1 MKTHKKSL
9 FYREDGGGL
18 TRLGDTEGVST
29 IPLVFIEEGML
40 EGLVCRD
47 PLLVVKRQQAL
58 QQADG
63 VDVDGGRLDLGLF
76 GRPALRQLHAHGGQ
90 AKRLSPLADRQEF
103 AVPLGKPLDGVG
115 SEQ

>member
-1 MKTHKKSL
+1 M
-9 FYREDGGGL
+9 
-18 TRLGDTEGVST
+18 ST

-40 EGLVCRD
+40 EGLVCRH
-47 PLLVVKRQQAL
+47 PLLVVKGQQAL

-76 GRPALRQLHAHGGQ
+76 GRPALRQLHADGGQ
-90 AKRLSPLADRQEF
+90 AERLPPLADRQEF